1 MPACRRQVL
10 CGFSQKM
17 GTLLSIKNLK
27 TQFYSG
33 GRTIRALDGVS
44 FEIEE
49 GGVFGLV
56 GETGCGKSVTALSI
70 LRLIPQP
77 PGKIVAGEI
86 RFRGRDL
93 LTLTEDEMRSVRG
106 KEISMIFQ
114 EPMTS
119 LNPVFRIGDQMMEL
133 IMLHQGLVR
142 SRAFAK
148 AVEMLERVHIPDAD
162 RVAKQFPHQ
171 LSGGMR
177 QRVMI
182 AMELSCHPFLLIAD
196 EPTTALD
203 VTIQAQILRLI
214 KEIKKELHTSILL
227 ITHDLGVIAEMCD
240 RVAVMY
246 AGSIVEQTS
255 VEEIFENPKH
265 PYTQGLWGA
274 IPLIDQEKEALAVI
288 PGTVP
293 DLSQPPMG
301 CKFNPRC
308 SFRFDPCDRI
318 VPPLFQVSEGHFV
331 ACFLYGEARQNE

>member
-1 MPACRRQVL
+1 
-10 CGFSQKM
+10 M
-17 GTLLSIKNLK
+17 GTLLSVKNLK
-27 TQFYSG
+27 TQFYSS

-44 FEIEE
+44 FDIEE
-49 GGVFGLV
+49 GGAFGLV

-70 LRLIPQP
+70 LRLIPYP
-77 PGKIVAGEI
+77 PGKIVEGQI
-86 RFRGRDL
+86 LFRGRNL
-93 LTLTEDEMRSVRG
+93 LALPEDEMRSIRG

-119 LNPVFRIGDQMMEL
+119 LNPVFRIGDQMMEV
-133 IMLHQGLVR
+133 IMLHQGLMR
-142 SRAFAK
+142 TQAFEK
-148 AVEMLERVHIPDAD
+148 AVEMLDRVNIPDAK
-162 RVAKQFPHQ
+162 RVMMQFPHQ

-196 EPTTALD
+196 EPSTALD

-246 AGSIVEQTS
+246 AGSIVEQAS
-255 VEEIFENPKH
+255 VEEIFEDPKH
-265 PYTQGLWGA
+265 PYTKGLWGA
-274 IPLIDQEKEALAVI
+274 IPRIDQEKEALAVI

-293 DLSQPPMG
+293 DLSQPPLG
-301 CKFNPRC
+301 CKFHPRC
-308 SFRFDPCDRI
+308 SYRFDPCDRMI
-318 VPPLFQVSEGHFV
+318 PPLFQTSPGHLVSCYLYEGGKN
-331 ACFLYGEARQNE
+331 LE